1 MKNLPLRNFKKKT
14 NTLYSYNHLSGD
26 NQSDTTVGD
35 PTNTTITILTTVSA
49 QTHLSNMQN
58 AVKFRIEN

>member
-1 MKNLPLRNFKKKT
+1 MKNLPVRNFKKKT

>member
-1 MKNLPLRNFKKKT
+1 MKNLPVTNFKKKT
-14 NTLYSYNHLSGD
+14 NTLYSYNRLSGD
-26 NQSDTTVGD
+26 NLSETTVGD